1 MNRPAGTGWVTQ
13 TLKKD
18 DGSFYLS
25 VQYHLDN
32 TKHGMIPISDVT
44 TIPLDLRQS
53 SSELIR
59 KAAEDCGRDAQIISK
74 TTISQSFK
82 AKSKIE
88 ILKSALSEGLVKKK
102 TKGWHRLNFGLNEK
116 ENNGKKFLR
125 LNPIE
130 KSSYFMSTN
139 YWVSIWGSW
148 NELSFSGIMRWHFE
162 GMESQPY
169 LLFEQLN
176 SQILNIVN

>member
-25 VQYHLDN
+25 VQYQLDN

-53 SSELIR
+53 RSELKR
-59 KAAEDCGRDAQIISK
+59 KAAEDCGRDAQKISK

-82 AKSKIE
+82 VKSKIE

-102 TKGWHRLNFGLNEK
+102 TKGWHRLEFGLNEK
-116 ENNGKKFLR
+116 ENNGKNFFVSIRWRKR
-125 LNPIE
+125 R
-130 KSSYFMSTN
+130 YFMSTN
-139 YWVSIWGSW
+139 Y
-148 NELSFSGIMRWHFE
+148 
-162 GMESQPY
+162 
-169 LLFEQLN
+169 
-176 SQILNIVN
+176 